1 MERIT
6 KAEYMML
13 RKAGVPHVRDKRKT
27 EYRTAMVVTRTKRGY
42 WRTDV

>member
-13 RKAGVPHVRDKRKT
+13 RRAGIKRIK
-27 EYRTAMVVTRTKRGY
+27 RTKRAF
-42 WRTDV
+42 WMTEA